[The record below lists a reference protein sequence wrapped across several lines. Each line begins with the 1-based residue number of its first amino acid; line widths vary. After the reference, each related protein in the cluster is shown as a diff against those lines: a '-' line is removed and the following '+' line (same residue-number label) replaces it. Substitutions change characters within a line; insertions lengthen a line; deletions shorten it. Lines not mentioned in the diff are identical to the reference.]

1 MRRPAPARLRKAK
14 AAHPCAALVVFT
26 LLLALPAGAG
36 AADAVDREST
46 AYLASQCVTCH
57 RVDGQAVGGVPAIAG
72 WKPEHFVAVMASYR
86 RKERDNDV
94 MGTIAAELSDAEIA
108 ALAGYFGNL
117 VPSPT
122 R

>member
-1 MRRPAPARLRKAK
+1 MRRAAPEWLRKAK
-14 AAHPCAALVVFT
+14 AAHLSAALVAFAV
-26 LLLALPAGAG
+26 LSALPAGAG
-36 AADAVDREST
+36 AADAVDREYA
-46 AYLASQCVTCH
+46 AYLASQCITCH
-57 RVDGQAVGGVPAIAG
+57 RVDGQAIGGVPAIAG
-72 WKPEHFVAVMASYR
+72 WKPEHFTAVMESYR